1 MVISDSLPFYSF
13 YMIRFRPK
21 LRTLYLQGLMALV
34 TGASWAGTT
43 VPKMRLEI
51 QPVWGDQPISAA
63 VSGQSSVEIR
73 LSRLDYL
80 LSKLA
85 LKKADGT
92 WLESSDWFAFFSLE
106 KGRLRAEAD
115 GLPAEAFSAIRFQV
129 GVPPEANA
137 ADPAQWSVDHALN
150 PQICGLHWG
159 WQGGYVFMALEGY
172 APGQRAFSYHLAND
186 PNVAMIELPV
196 EFRGGGPLT
205 LHLTLNAAR
214 LLQGI
219 DLEKDGTSTHSRA
232 GDLLAG
238 KLRANVKSAFQ
249 LVKVSHDLYQPTE
262 PALKNAARPEGAH
275 DFPIAITERFP
286 QVSLPPD
293 NPLTR
298 EGVAL
303 GKKLFHDT
311 RLSINST
318 QSCASCHQQEQALSD
333 ARRYSLGAE
342 GQIGTRQAMPL
353 FNLAWAQGFFWD
365 GRAKTLREQVLMP
378 IQDKHEMHESLERVV
393 EKLEQDAEMKTKF
406 DQAFGS
412 AGISAD
418 RIAKALEQYLLTLIS
433 QDSRF
438 DQAVRKVTELSEQE
452 KRGLQLF
459 VTEHDPKR
467 GLMGADCFHCHGGT
481 LFTDHQYRDNG
492 LTLAAEDLGRMMVTG
507 EAKDREKFKTPSLR
521 NIAVTAPYM
530 HDGRF
535 ATLEEVVAHYSGP
548 MIRRDTLD
556 PNLAKHPETGIQL
569 SVEAQRDLVAFLKTL
584 TDEDFVH
591 PAKAPQVVKQ
601 P

>member
-1 MVISDSLPFYSF
+1 VITSFFYSTA
-13 YMIRFRPK
+13 MIYPRHMISI
-21 LRTLYLQGLMALV
+21 LSVLSLLTLGA
-34 TGASWAGTT
+34 GASWAGLT

-51 QPVWGDQPISAA
+51 QPVWEGAPIQMAKAA
-63 VSGQSSVEIR
+63 TGVSGLR

-92 WLESSDWFAFFSLE
+92 WLESRDWFAFFSLE
-106 KGRLRAEAD
+106 KGRQRADAD
-115 GLPAEAFSAIRFQV
+115 GLPAEAFTAIRFQV

-137 ADPAQWSVDHALN
+137 ADPAQWPADHALN
-150 PQICGLHWG
+150 PQVCGLHWG

-172 APGQRAFSYHLAND
+172 GPEQRAFSYHLAND
-186 PNVAMIELPV
+186 PNVVLVELPV
-196 EFRGGGPLT
+196 DFRGGGPLT
-205 LHLTLNAAR
+205 LHLTLDAAR
-214 LLQGI
+214 LLQGV
-219 DLEKDGTSTHSRA
+219 DLIQDGSSTHSRA
-232 GDLLAG
+232 GDPLAA
-238 KLRANVKSAFQ
+238 KLQANVAQAFAV
-249 LVKVSHDLYQPTE
+249 VKVSHDLYQPT
-262 PALKNAARPEGAH
+262 AAVPVSLTRPGGTHE
-275 DFPIAITERFP
+275 FPLAITDRFP
-286 QVSLPPD
+286 QVSLPAD
-293 NPLTR
+293 NPITR

-303 GKKLFHDT
+303 GKRLFHDT
-311 RLSINST
+311 RLSINGT

-342 GQIGTRQAMPL
+342 GQTGTRQAMPL

-365 GRAKTLREQVLMP
+365 GRARTLREQVLMP
-378 IQDKHEMHESLERVV
+378 IQDKHEMHETLEHVV
-393 EKLEQDAEMKTKF
+393 EKLGEDAEMKTKF
-406 DQAFGS
+406 QQAFGS
-412 AGISAD
+412 AGIDAEHV
-418 RIAKALEQYLLTLIS
+418 AKALEQYLLTLIS

-438 DQAVRKVTELSEQE
+438 DQAVRKVATLSEQE

-481 LFTDHQYRDNG
+481 LFTDHQFRDNG
-492 LTLAAEDLGRMMVTG
+492 LELEPEDLGRMIVTG
-507 EAKDREKFKTPSLR
+507 QAADRGKFKTPSLR

-548 MIRRDTLD
+548 MTRRDTLD
-556 PNLAKHPETGIQL
+556 PNLAKHPQAGIQL
-569 SVEAQRDLVAFLKTL
+569 SAEAQQDLVAFLKTL

-591 PAKAPQVVKQ
+591 PIKTTPLAKQ